1 MKWVCIRVIFIG
13 CFWMHGPTPY
23 SVKWCLR
30 TGIPTA
36 LQCVHALNTASV
48 PRLFFHNVTIK
59 FTNRIHQR
67 KELMGKK
74 IWTLIGPFHILFY
87 PMAMYLAVKKIL
99 HNYLHM
105 IYLLLVVYLLFTP
118 VLFNTNMFSK
128 LARKSFDPVQF
139 STSKRGRKTLEGA
152 RIS

>member
-1 MKWVCIRVIFIG
+1 
-13 CFWMHGPTPY
+13 
-23 SVKWCLR
+23 
-30 TGIPTA
+30 
-36 LQCVHALNTASV
+36 
-48 PRLFFHNVTIK
+48 
-59 FTNRIHQR
+59 
-67 KELMGKK
+67 
-74 IWTLIGPFHILFY
+74 
-87 PMAMYLAVKKIL
+87 MYLAVKKFL

>member
-1 MKWVCIRVIFIG
+1 MVSTYR
-13 CFWMHGPTPY
+13 
-23 SVKWCLR
+23 
-30 TGIPTA
+30 
-36 LQCVHALNTASV
+36 N
-48 PRLFFHNVTIK
+48 
-59 FTNRIHQR
+59 TNRPPVCARFEHRVRSAFVFSQR
-67 KELMGKK
+67 NNKIYQSNSPTKRIYGKENMNADWTFPYFILSNGNVPSCKK
-74 IWTLIGPFHILFY
+74 F
-87 PMAMYLAVKKIL
+87 L
-99 HNYLHM
+99 HNHLHM